1 MIRQRLRT
9 SWLTAGGFARRVR
22 RPRRAAV
29 ADDGDDP
36 FLRTF
41 FSRIPKDVAASF
53 TPAQLDAVK
62 LAFGAR
68 VRGAHTIDLRL
79 SLPLGRR
86 WGYCVLLAG
95 LERRTFHWRWLKEW
109 FRPLLTFGNAIAL
122 ALVMLVF
129 VGSLFIVV
137 YVGKRSAGLD
147 IFPGVDVLNDRA
159 MERILH

>member
-9 SWLTAGGFARRVR
+9 SWLAAGGLAGRVR
-22 RPRRAAV
+22 RPRRASAR
-29 ADDGDDP
+29 DDVEDP

-68 VRGAHTIDLRL
+68 VRGAHALDLRL
-79 SLPLGRR
+79 SMPMGRR
-86 WGYCVLLAG
+86 WGYVMLLAG
-95 LERRTFHWRWLKEW
+95 LERRPFDWRSYKKWL
-109 FRPLLTFGNAIAL
+109 RPFLTFGHAIAL
-122 ALVMLVF
+122 ALVLLVF

-147 IFPGVDVLNDRA
+147 VFPGIDVLNDRKL
-159 MERILH
+159 ERSLQ